1 MPADVVLNWARAI
14 APAPETAILAGAGHF
29 FHGRIH
35 ELRDAV
41 LKFMG
46 PEAAAPGD
54 RRRRVPL
61 DCAAVRRRTK
71 P

>member
-1 MPADVVLNWARAI
+1 MPADLVLNWARAI

-46 PEAAAPGD
+46 A
-54 RRRRVPL
+54 
-61 DCAAVRRRTK
+61 
-71 P
+71 